1 LVLVTVGWTSGTEGG
16 ELPGGSDAVGT
27 DGGTGFGNAG
37 GASDG
42 AIAGDVPTALDDE
55 DRSATN

>member
-1 LVLVTVGWTSGTEGG
+1 LVLVTVGWTSGAEGG
-16 ELPGGSDAVGT
+16 EVPGVRDAVGT

-42 AIAGDVPTALDDE
+42 AIVGGDPTALDDE
-55 DRSATN
+55 DRSTTN